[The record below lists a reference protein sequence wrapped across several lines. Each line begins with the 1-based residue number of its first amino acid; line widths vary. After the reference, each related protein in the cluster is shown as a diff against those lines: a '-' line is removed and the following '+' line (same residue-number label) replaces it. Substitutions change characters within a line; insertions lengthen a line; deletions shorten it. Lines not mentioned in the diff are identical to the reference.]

1 MDEARTVLSD
11 GAVAIAGARIAAI
24 GLQAAH
30 RGAPA
35 QILEMMLDIYTRK
48 PNPKG
53 LGVELAIRGFARSHR
68 GAASC
73 IARVDDA
80 RLAEVGGLF
89 ARLGLPQA
97 EAKARAL
104 LFYAFLFGQSLL
116 GGKRRT
122 DAEVENLPCQ
132 RVHSLGRKQ
141 TVGGERLYPRVR
153 ANLVK
158 NSAVVAGTTE
168 QELQITFLVNLSGF
182 LCPSYNCCS
191 VTLLLNTTSS
201 PLLGPLCLALP
212 PVNKSNISPIPPGCP
227 PAPCSNPSSP
237 Y

>member
-1 MDEARTVLSD
+1 MAPALSTRARLDETAWIEAALATLAHDGVSGVRVERLAAALGVTKGSFYWHFKDREDLLQRTLD
-11 GAVAIAGARIAAI
+11 AWAKARIAAI

-122 DAEVENLPCQ
+122 DALS
-132 RVHSLGRKQ
+132 RAAR
-141 TVGGERLYPRVR
+141 TVLAVSPRAVSR
-153 ANLVK
+153 ATGPAA
-158 NSAVVAGTTE
+158 SA
-168 QELQITFLVNLSGF
+168 
-182 LCPSYNCCS
+182 P
-191 VTLLLNTTSS
+191 
-201 PLLGPLCLALP
+201 
-212 PVNKSNISPIPPGCP
+212 CP
-227 PAPCSNPSSP
+227 PDGKRPAVRPAPAKRAKPRRAE
-237 Y
+237 

>member
-1 MDEARTVLSD
+1 MAPALSTRARLDETAWIEAALATLAHDGVSGVRVERLAAALGVTKGSFYWHFKDREDLLQRTLD
-11 GAVAIAGARIAAI
+11 AWAKARIAAI

-122 DAEVENLPCQ
+122 DALS
-132 RVHSLGRKQ
+132 RAAR
-141 TVGGERLYPRVR
+141 TVLAVSPRGSI
-153 ANLVK
+153 
-158 NSAVVAGTTE
+158 SAMPARW
-168 QELQITFLVNLSGF
+168 NAASR
-182 LCPSYNCCS
+182 SS
-191 VTLLLNTTSS
+191 STSQAS
-201 PLLGPLCLALP
+201 KA
-212 PVNKSNISPIPPGCP
+212 
-227 PAPCSNPSSP
+227 A
-237 Y
+237 